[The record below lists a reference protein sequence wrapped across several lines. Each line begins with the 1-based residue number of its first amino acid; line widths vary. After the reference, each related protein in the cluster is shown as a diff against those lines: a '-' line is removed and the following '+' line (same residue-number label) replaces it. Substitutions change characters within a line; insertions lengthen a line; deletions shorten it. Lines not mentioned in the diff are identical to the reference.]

1 MADVSKTTA
10 ADADYCS
17 FIERARAALPERV
30 TDAGALAG
38 HYVSRE
44 STDFLGR
51 LDDAFSEVQNVF
63 DDYPDGDVPLEAA
76 HLAFEAFETIAA
88 LALAQLA
95 LLRAMYPTVGASPD
109 NHGVEAA

>member
-1 MADVSKTTA
+1 MNDTTNSE
-10 ADADYCS
+10 ADYCA
-17 FIERARAALPERV
+17 FVERARAALPERV

-51 LDDAFSEVQNVF
+51 FDDAFGEVQNVF
-63 DDYPDGDVPLEAA
+63 DDHPDGDVPLEAA
-76 HLAFEAFETIAA
+76 HTAFEAFETIAA

-95 LLRAMYPTVGASPD
+95 LLRAMHPTAGISPD
-109 NHGVEAA
+109 DHAAEAS